1 MDKTALRFRGG
12 LPGALLPFA
21 LFVAGVAWLG
31 LSGAPD
37 ERGFW
42 PVTLLALILGL
53 LLARDRGDWSEAVL
67 SGMSRPV
74 VALMIAAWLL
84 AGCLGALLAGSG
96 FVESLVWL
104 ARLASLSS
112 AGYVAS
118 AFLVACAL
126 STATGT
132 SLGTMLVCGPLLH
145 PAGVALG
152 AEPALLMGAIL
163 AGATFGDSLS
173 PLSDTTIASA
183 MTQGADVPGVVRAR
197 LKYALPAAAAALVA
211 YLLLGGPASA
221 GFAPDPLTHSAASHA
236 SPRALPMVLV
246 PLLVVGLLARRR
258 HLVESL
264 LFGILAALVLGLVFG
279 LLRPGQ
285 LLYIDSARYSARG
298 LLLEGLERGVGIS
311 VFTLLLMGLVAT
323 VEAAG
328 FVDRLVAATQ
338 GLAGE
343 ARAAELLIVAV
354 LSAVAVVTTHSVV
367 AILAVGP
374 FTRVAGQR
382 VGLTA
387 YRRANLL
394 DLTACTWPFLL
405 PFCIPTIL
413 AASPAATGSP
423 APLSPLAVGLR
434 NAYSWALVAAV
445 ILAILTGFG
454 RSESPSH
461 RPHRVP

>member
-1 MDKTALRFRGG
+1 MDNTALRFRGG
-12 LPGALLPFA
+12 LLGALLPFA
-21 LFVAGVAWLG
+21 LFVGGVAWLG

-53 LLARDRGDWSEAVL
+53 LLVEDRGAWSEAVL
-67 SGMSRPV
+67 RGMGQPV
-74 VALMIAAWLL
+74 VALMITAWLL

-96 FVESLVWL
+96 FVESLLWL
-104 ARLASLSS
+104 ARAASLSS
-112 AGYVAS
+112 AAYVAS

-126 STATGT
+126 STSTGT
-132 SLGTMLVCGPLLH
+132 SLGTLLVCGPLLH

-183 MTQGADVPGVVRAR
+183 LTQGADVPGVVRAR
-197 LKYALPAAAAALVA
+197 LKYALPAAAASLAA

-221 GFAPDPLTHSAASHA
+221 GGAPRPPTPTAASTA
-236 SPRALPMVLV
+236 SPRALPMAVV
-246 PLLVVGLLARRR
+246 PVLVVGLLARRR

-264 LFGILAALVLGLVFG
+264 LFGILAALVLSLAFG

-285 LLYIDSARYSARG
+285 LLYIDGARYSARG

-328 FVDRLVAATQ
+328 FVRRLVAATQ
-338 GLAGE
+338 GLA
-343 ARAAELLIVAV
+343 ARARGAELLIVSV
-354 LSAVAVVTTHSVV
+354 LSAVVVVTTHSVV

-374 FTRVAGQR
+374 FARETGRRA
-382 VGLTA
+382 GLTA

-423 APLSPLAVGLR
+423 VPLPPLEVGLK

-445 ILAILTGFG
+445 ALAILTGFG
-454 RSESPSH
+454 RTESATFEAVES
-461 RPHRVP
+461 